1 MGGAQAVEND
11 AMPCAAEIK
20 QKVLSSSE
28 VGILPA
34 NVSIDSCIAAYI
46 SLWKSECNFSFRDW
60 AICGGGTLPCMS
72 LHGTIGDRCCHLCS
86 STATRVYQQRIAIGI
101 YEEWIGS

>member
-60 AICGGGTLPCMS
+60 AICGGGTLP
-72 LHGTIGDRCCHLCS
+72 
-86 STATRVYQQRIAIGI
+86 
-101 YEEWIGS
+101 

>member
-1 MGGAQAVEND
+1 MFFSHNKSVGTMFWFVFSAKHLRRSLLQEVSQGSDMGGAQAVEND

-60 AICGGGTLPCMS
+60 AICGGGTLP
-72 LHGTIGDRCCHLCS
+72 
-86 STATRVYQQRIAIGI
+86 
-101 YEEWIGS
+101 

>member
-1 MGGAQAVEND
+1 MLLTFAYKLQTQSLSRSFLQEVSQDSDMGGAQAVEND

-60 AICGGGTLPCMS
+60 AICGGGTLP
-72 LHGTIGDRCCHLCS
+72 
-86 STATRVYQQRIAIGI
+86 
-101 YEEWIGS
+101 